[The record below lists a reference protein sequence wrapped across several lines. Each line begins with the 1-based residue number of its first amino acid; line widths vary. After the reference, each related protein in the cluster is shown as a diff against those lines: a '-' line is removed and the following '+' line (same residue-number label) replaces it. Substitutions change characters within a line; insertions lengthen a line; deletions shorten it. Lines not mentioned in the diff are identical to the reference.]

1 MKKLITRA
9 TPGTLKVLKWM
20 HVWDQWIQAL
30 CQWEAMIFLI
40 FKHQRKYC
48 ILIGLEQY
56 PFPSNV
62 YPFGAFIGS
71 CPKLLSYV
79 IKRLTFDRAL
89 PALLSISSTCTLIP
103 THVRLYLLNILR
115 WIKSWKVYYFIAV
128 VMFIM
133 SDQESSIQPTASPGT
148 SVATIAIW

>member
-1 MKKLITRA
+1 MDVCLRSMDTGFMPMRSHDFPYFQTSKKILHSHWLRA
-9 TPGTLKVLKWM
+9 V
-20 HVWDQWIQAL
+20 
-30 CQWEAMIFLI
+30 
-40 FKHQRKYC
+40 
-48 ILIGLEQY
+48 
-56 PFPSNV
+56 FPSNV

-89 PALLSISSTCTLIP
+89 PALLSISSTCALIP

-133 SDQESSIQPTASPGT
+133 SDQESSIQPTASPAT